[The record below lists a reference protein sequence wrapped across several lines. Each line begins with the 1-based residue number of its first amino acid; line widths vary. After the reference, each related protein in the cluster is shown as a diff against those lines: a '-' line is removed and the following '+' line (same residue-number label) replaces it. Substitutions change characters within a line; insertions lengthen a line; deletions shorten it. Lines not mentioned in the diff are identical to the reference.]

1 MQKTELYE
9 KLHELAEK
17 AGYPDLWR
25 VYEGRRKEME
35 DSPESW
41 AVLGVQGAGKTTVR
55 RFLELEK
62 KAEWTEPEA
71 DGNGFLLRTPQ
82 NRWDSPLWLV
92 DAAILVIS
100 CTMPLSRQDM
110 DYLELC
116 RSHGIP
122 CAVILTRG
130 DLLRT
135 GEEESPEEIADYIR
149 ENTGLQEVFL
159 FEKGNQASVAPAVC
173 ALEEAGEIDRQLRKY
188 LLGYCLLEEMILRL
202 EKDRKNREEAI
213 DRLQEEKQETARQLE
228 EEQLEWERLQTE
240 LRIRGSSLQED
251 VQAEMEEIRE
261 IIRDRMVEDMNRA
274 ADKAKWWD
282 TVKDR
287 RMTKYNQIYAKKLN
301 RFISDRIEKDRD
313 WLIREVDQKFGLIF
327 RTDAAQPEVEFK
339 NASWDSRVGTEYG
352 KKRKIAGAAL
362 ALSAVGIVGGLLL
375 APAPLLVG
383 EIFSACWKVSGVTAL
398 GSGVWYASESSQDR
412 QRMEQMETEVSNYV
426 HSCCRTNLKNIQET
440 VSYIY
445 RQMVLAA
452 EELQVE
458 RSVPRDAGTDEE
470 ETGIKETEWLLGQ
483 CLELKRAILE

>member
-159 FEKGNQASVAPAVC
+159 FEKGNQASVAPAVR

-202 EKDRKNREEAI
+202 EKDRKNKEEAM

-240 LRIRGSSLQED
+240 LRIRGSSL
-251 VQAEMEEIRE
+251 
-261 IIRDRMVEDMNRA
+261 
-274 ADKAKWWD
+274 
-282 TVKDR
+282 
-287 RMTKYNQIYAKKLN
+287 
-301 RFISDRIEKDRD
+301 
-313 WLIREVDQKFGLIF
+313 
-327 RTDAAQPEVEFK
+327 
-339 NASWDSRVGTEYG
+339 
-352 KKRKIAGAAL
+352 
-362 ALSAVGIVGGLLL
+362 
-375 APAPLLVG
+375 
-383 EIFSACWKVSGVTAL
+383 
-398 GSGVWYASESSQDR
+398 
-412 QRMEQMETEVSNYV
+412 
-426 HSCCRTNLKNIQET
+426 
-440 VSYIY
+440 
-445 RQMVLAA
+445 
-452 EELQVE
+452 
-458 RSVPRDAGTDEE
+458 
-470 ETGIKETEWLLGQ
+470 
-483 CLELKRAILE
+483 